1 MEDYSLGKIYKITS
15 NHCELPYI
23 GSTTDTLEYRFRKH
37 RNRYDSWKNGKST
50 YTCSFEILKYDD
62 ARIELIESYPCNS
75 REELEKREGTY
86 ILIGKNCVNK
96 QKAGRNGDYREYQ
109 KKWYQNPENKK
120 RQAEYQ
126 RAPHIKAYRS
136 EKMLCECGAVI
147 IRIHLKRHI
156 ETSKQHRL
164 WLQDPEKHKKLMARL
179 AKEKEDN
186 PKYKCECGAEIK
198 NQTSVIKKHKKTLK
212 HKNLVLENK

>member
-1 MEDYSLGKIYKITS
+1 MPDFSKGKIYKLVS
-15 NHCELPYI
+15 NKCLPYY

-126 RAPHIKAYRS
+126 KAPHRKAQKSR
-136 EKMLCECGAVI
+136 KVKCECGKI
-147 IRIHLKRHI
+147 ISWGKMRRHI
-156 ETSKQHRL
+156 EESGQHRL
-164 WLQDPEKHKKLMARL
+164 WLQDPEKHKKEMARL
-179 AKEKEDN
+179 KKEKEDK
-186 PKYKCECGAEIK
+186 PPYKCECGAEITD
-198 NQTSVIKKHKKTLK
+198 QTSVINKT
-212 HKNLVLENK
+212 